1 MKIRKIELKY
11 MTKIKHEVMLF
22 TLETQASKKLS
33 SIGVLLSIA
42 GRPKFLNENHFMQKT
57 IKLSLAF
64 LKNRET
70 IT

>member
-22 TLETQASKKLS
+22 TLETQASKKLR

-42 GRPKFLNENHFMQKT
+42 GRLKFLNENHFMQKT

-64 LKNRET
+64 LENRE
-70 IT
+70 IIA